1 MHLQCLVSMSSTH
14 LLFHSWVARKVST
27 WLTYQLWITITET
40 NQVLAFQL
48 GLLRSLANSVKCF
61 CLQVALT
68 LSPTNTITP
77 QKNWHWQTFHAQKFL
92 VTLNLCFFGHFS
104 RKKKYSDVRFE
115 MIYIIIHCK
124 GIFRLWLFH
133 NWIQGCPIKVN
144 YKILDTLHL
153 KK

>member
-14 LLFHSWVARKVST
+14 LLFHSFIARKVWT

-104 RKKKYSDVRFE
+104 WKRITVMWGLRLFYKTQIKYLSK
-115 MIYIIIHCK
+115 III
-124 GIFRLWLFH
+124 
-133 NWIQGCPIKVN
+133 
-144 YKILDTLHL
+144 LDFMI
-153 KK
+153 